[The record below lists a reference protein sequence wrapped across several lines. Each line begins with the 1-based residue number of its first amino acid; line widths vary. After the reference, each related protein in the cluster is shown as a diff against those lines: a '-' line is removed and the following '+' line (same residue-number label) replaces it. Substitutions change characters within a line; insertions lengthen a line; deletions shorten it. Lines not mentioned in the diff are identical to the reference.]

1 MDIKDIN
8 LIKHNLA
15 CGSKYRC
22 LRVKW
27 DTSQDQIAVSGSR
40 TQTMVRLSLL
50 LNAVAV
56 MARIFIIFT
65 HPLNLIE
72 QAEASIAMASYAMGF
87 LIRLDIPIDHVA
99 VHLVNFLIR
108 QPVQKFGPEV
118 SKLQLGVRFFYLS
131 AEWTSYLISGVVAAH
146 ILQPVSTH
154 PAKEESFT
162 TCPSQILMSFGY
174 VVGSYECT
182 KTLKWFDSMAT
193 FAPATPTQRDENH
206 KSYQLQKS
214 TKNPILLGF

>member
-108 QPVQKFGPEV
+108 QPVQKFGKNVVWKHIVTRIGGPFV
-118 SKLQLGVRFFYLS
+118 CNDYDDVTYIPKL
-131 AEWTSYLISGVVAAH
+131 T
-146 ILQPVSTH
+146 
-154 PAKEESFT
+154 
-162 TCPSQILMSFGY
+162 
-174 VVGSYECT
+174 
-182 KTLKWFDSMAT
+182 
-193 FAPATPTQRDENH
+193 EN
-206 KSYQLQKS
+206 Y
-214 TKNPILLGF
+214 